1 MYWIARCKIASKNL
15 NEALEIIQEGL
26 SVWHHIGEVGVEE
39 RAFIRALE
47 GEIYFELEQIDN
59 AITSFEKALED
70 EKRIGRHH
78 EIFNINFYLAGLHR
92 MKENFEKSLQLYL

>member
-47 GEIYFELEQIDN
+47 G
-59 AITSFEKALED
+59 
-70 EKRIGRHH
+70 
-78 EIFNINFYLAGLHR
+78 
-92 MKENFEKSLQLYL
+92 